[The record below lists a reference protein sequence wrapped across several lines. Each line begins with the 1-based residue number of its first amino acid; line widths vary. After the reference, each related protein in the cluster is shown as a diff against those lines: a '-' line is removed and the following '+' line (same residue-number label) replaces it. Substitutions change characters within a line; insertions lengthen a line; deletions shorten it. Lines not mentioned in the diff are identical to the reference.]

1 MRADK
6 LLWFLR
12 LAKTRSIAQE
22 LIEEGHARHNG
33 RRLERAH
40 AKIAIGDILVLPL
53 PAGVRVIEVL
63 ALPTRRG
70 PASEARECYRVLD
83 DPAAN
88 CIGRQTERQDFQG
101 DPPQ

>member
-12 LAKTRSIAQE
+12 LAKTRSVAQAM
-22 LIEEGHARHNG
+22 IEEGHARHNG
-33 RRLERAH
+33 RRLERSH
-40 AKIAIGDILVLPL
+40 AKIAVGDVLVLPL

-63 ALPTRRG
+63 ALPSRRG
-70 PASEARECYRVLD
+70 PANEARECYRVLD

-88 CIGRQTERQDFQG
+88 CIGRHAERQDFQG